1 MQAVEFKTKTKKGV
15 IEIPSELKI
24 SPDKEI
30 KVIIM
35 YEDNLTTDRDIRKGD
50 FISELLAN
58 PLKIADFKPLHREE
72 IYYQAQTVGDSR
84 DRRGVQSCP

>member
-1 MQAVEFKTKTKKGV
+1 MQAIEFKTRAKKGV
-15 IEIPSELKI
+15 IEIPQDIKLA
-24 SPDKEI
+24 PDKEI

-35 YEDNLTTDRDIRKGD
+35 YEDNLTTDKDKKAGN

-72 IYYQAQTVGDSR
+72 IYE
-84 DRRGVQSCP
+84 

>member
-15 IEIPSELKI
+15 IEIPPDIKLA
-24 SPDKEI
+24 PDKEI

-35 YEDNLTTDRDIRKGD
+35 YEDNLTTEKDRKTGD

-58 PLKIADFKPLHREE
+58 PLKITDFKPLHREK
-72 IYYQAQTVGDSR
+72 IYE
-84 DRRGVQSCP
+84 